1 VKYTWLTCAAG
12 RNTDYRDLNIE
23 FAEDVVKRARVI
35 NLFPNVLK
43 P

>member
-1 VKYTWLTCAAG
+1 MQLTSAAG
-12 RNTDYRDLNIE
+12 RNTDYSDLNIE
-23 FAEDVVKRARVI
+23 FAEDVINCARVI